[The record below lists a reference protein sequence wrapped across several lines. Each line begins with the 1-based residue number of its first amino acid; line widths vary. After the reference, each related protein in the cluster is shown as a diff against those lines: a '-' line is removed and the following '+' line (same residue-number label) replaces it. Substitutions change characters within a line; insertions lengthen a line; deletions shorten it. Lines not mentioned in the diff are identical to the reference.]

1 MADTN
6 LNNSGAVAFQL
17 FLFLLLCILPVT
29 SQTDKTVD
37 LFNSGYL
44 FLFHVK
50 VRYKGNTF

>member
-6 LNNSGAVAFQL
+6 LINSGAVAFQL